1 MKLKTVALGIL
12 LSFTC
17 PVLRAQSP
25 PADPLAENLFSPE
38 LVLQHQSDIGLTE
51 EQRNALIAEVQ
62 KAQERFSDL
71 QQRLQKEVEALG
83 TLLKREQVEEQAA
96 LAQFDKVLS
105 QEREVKR
112 AHLAFVLGIRSKL
125 TREQQAKLRDIKS
138 KIAIFAIGGGEPK
151 FISDQP
157 AYYGRLRWTPDGSG
171 LAYAARQ
178 QGVGNIWVQPLDG
191 SAPKQLTHWNPN
203 PIFSFG
209 WSPDGKWLA
218 YASGTLT
225 SDVVLISNLAR

>member
-1 MKLKTVALGIL
+1 M
-12 LSFTC
+12 
-17 PVLRAQSP
+17 
-25 PADPLAENLFSPE
+25 
-38 LVLQHQSDIGLTE
+38 
-51 EQRNALIAEVQ
+51 IAEVQ

-138 KIAIFAIGGGEPK
+138 KIAAGQIRSPEEVQRVLQGKMQKVQENVQRWQNEGRDPSAVAEIMQELEPLMK
-151 FISDQP
+151 
-157 AYYGRLRWTPDGSG
+157 
-171 LAYAARQ
+171 
-178 QGVGNIWVQPLDG
+178 QGKLKDAEALLDRALKLLNE
-191 SAPKQLTHWNPN
+191 SEK
-203 PIFSFG
+203 
-209 WSPDGKWLA
+209 DKK
-218 YASGTLT
+218 
-225 SDVVLISNLAR
+225 

>member
-25 PADPLAENLFSPE
+25 PADPLAVNLFPPE

-138 KIAIFAIGGGEPK
+138 KIAAGQIRSPEEVQRVLQGKMQKVQENVQRWQNEGRDPSAVAEIMQELEPLMK
-151 FISDQP
+151 
-157 AYYGRLRWTPDGSG
+157 
-171 LAYAARQ
+171 
-178 QGVGNIWVQPLDG
+178 QGKLKDAEALLDRALKLLNE
-191 SAPKQLTHWNPN
+191 SEK
-203 PIFSFG
+203 
-209 WSPDGKWLA
+209 DKK
-218 YASGTLT
+218 
-225 SDVVLISNLAR
+225 

>member
-25 PADPLAENLFSPE
+25 PADPLAENLFPPE

-138 KIAIFAIGGGEPK
+138 KIAAGQIRSPEEVQRVLQGKMQKVQENVQRWQNDGRDPSAVAEIMQELEPLMK
-151 FISDQP
+151 
-157 AYYGRLRWTPDGSG
+157 
-171 LAYAARQ
+171 
-178 QGVGNIWVQPLDG
+178 QGKLKDAEALLDRALKLLNE
-191 SAPKQLTHWNPN
+191 SEK
-203 PIFSFG
+203 
-209 WSPDGKWLA
+209 DKK
-218 YASGTLT
+218 
-225 SDVVLISNLAR
+225 

>member
-138 KIAIFAIGGGEPK
+138 KIAAGQIRSPEEVQRVLQKVQENVQRWQNDGRDPSAVAEIMQELEPLMK
-151 FISDQP
+151 
-157 AYYGRLRWTPDGSG
+157 
-171 LAYAARQ
+171 
-178 QGVGNIWVQPLDG
+178 QGKLKDAEALLDRALKLLNE
-191 SAPKQLTHWNPN
+191 SEK
-203 PIFSFG
+203 
-209 WSPDGKWLA
+209 DKK
-218 YASGTLT
+218 
-225 SDVVLISNLAR
+225 

>member
-25 PADPLAENLFSPE
+25 PADPLAENLFPPE

-125 TREQQAKLRDIKS
+125 SREQQAKLRDIKS
-138 KIAIFAIGGGEPK
+138 KIAAGQIRSPEEVQRVLQGKMQKVQENVQRWQNDGRDPSAVAEIMQELEPLMK
-151 FISDQP
+151 
-157 AYYGRLRWTPDGSG
+157 
-171 LAYAARQ
+171 
-178 QGVGNIWVQPLDG
+178 QGKLKDAEALLDRALKLLNE
-191 SAPKQLTHWNPN
+191 SEK
-203 PIFSFG
+203 
-209 WSPDGKWLA
+209 DKK
-218 YASGTLT
+218 
-225 SDVVLISNLAR
+225 

>member
-25 PADPLAENLFSPE
+25 PADPLAENLFPPE

-62 KAQERFSDL
+62 KAQQRFSDL

-138 KIAIFAIGGGEPK
+138 KIAAGQIRSPEEVQRVLQGKMQKVQENVQRWQNDGRDPSAVAEIMQELEPLMK
-151 FISDQP
+151 
-157 AYYGRLRWTPDGSG
+157 
-171 LAYAARQ
+171 
-178 QGVGNIWVQPLDG
+178 QGKLKDAEALLDRALKLLNE
-191 SAPKQLTHWNPN
+191 SEK
-203 PIFSFG
+203 
-209 WSPDGKWLA
+209 DKK
-218 YASGTLT
+218 
-225 SDVVLISNLAR
+225 

>member
-25 PADPLAENLFSPE
+25 PADPLAENLFPPE

-125 TREQQAKLRDIKS
+125 TREQQAKLREIKS
-138 KIAIFAIGGGEPK
+138 KIAAGQIRSPEEVQRVLQGKMQKVQENVQRWQNDGRDPSAVAEIMQELEPLMK
-151 FISDQP
+151 
-157 AYYGRLRWTPDGSG
+157 
-171 LAYAARQ
+171 
-178 QGVGNIWVQPLDG
+178 QGKLKDAEALLDRALKLLNE
-191 SAPKQLTHWNPN
+191 SEK
-203 PIFSFG
+203 
-209 WSPDGKWLA
+209 DKK
-218 YASGTLT
+218 
-225 SDVVLISNLAR
+225 

>member
-1 MKLKTVALGIL
+1 MKLKIAALAVL
-12 LSFTC
+12 LTFTC
-17 PVLRAQSP
+17 PVLWAQLP
-25 PADPLAENLFSPE
+25 PGDPLAENLFPPE
-38 LVLQHQSDIGLTE
+38 LVMQHQSDIGLTE
-51 EQRNALIAEVQ
+51 EQRNGLIAEVH

-138 KIAIFAIGGGEPK
+138 KIAAGQIRSPEEVQRVLQGKMQKVQENVQRWQNDGRDPSAVAEIMQELEPLMK
-151 FISDQP
+151 
-157 AYYGRLRWTPDGSG
+157 
-171 LAYAARQ
+171 
-178 QGVGNIWVQPLDG
+178 QGKLKDAEALLDRALKLLNE
-191 SAPKQLTHWNPN
+191 SEK
-203 PIFSFG
+203 
-209 WSPDGKWLA
+209 DKK
-218 YASGTLT
+218 
-225 SDVVLISNLAR
+225 

>member
-1 MKLKTVALGIL
+1 MKLKSAALGIL

-17 PVLRAQSP
+17 SIIRAQSP
-25 PADPLAENLFSPE
+25 PGDPIAENLFPPE
-38 LVLQHQSDIGLTE
+38 LIMQHQSDIGLTE

-138 KIAIFAIGGGEPK
+138 KIAAGQIRSPEEVQRVLQGKMQKVQENVQRWQNEGRDPREVGEIMQEFEPLMK
-151 FISDQP
+151 EGKHKEAEAVLDR
-157 AYYGRLRWTPDGSG
+157 ALKLLRESEKD
-171 LAYAARQ
+171 
-178 QGVGNIWVQPLDG
+178 
-191 SAPKQLTHWNPN
+191 K
-203 PIFSFG
+203 
-209 WSPDGKWLA
+209 K
-218 YASGTLT
+218 
-225 SDVVLISNLAR
+225 